1 MLSNYKK
8 KPQGSTKF
16 FISNSPK
23 LNRRPGCAHIAFKK
37 KWLDDTAISICLLCS
52 AKTVFA
58 SHRDSCRSTL
68 STYVQ
73 FPSLIA
79 QATLYREH
87 FFGSEGLLLSLA
99 WIQPHTSRQS
109 HIKWTGTLF
118 QPLEW
123 SQTCCG
129 VSWHGHGSAD
139 VQEPALW
146 PSLTSTGP
154 GLSSLWGCDP
164 ALSSAIALQN
174 LWLHNTGYLRVS
186 FPIRSALLK
195 HWKMSVLLQLLRARV
210 QFPS

>member
-16 FISNSPK
+16 FISNSPE

-37 KWLDDTAISICLLCS
+37 IWLDDTAISICLLCS

-58 SHRDSCRSTL
+58 SNRGSCRSTL
-68 STYVQ
+68 STCNSAVVQ

-99 WIQPHTSRQS
+99 WIQPRTSRQS
-109 HIKWTGTLF
+109 HVKWTGTLF

-123 SQTCCG
+123 SQMCCG
-129 VSWHGHGSAD
+129 VSWHNHGSAD

-146 PSLTSTGP
+146 PPWPAQGLAWAACGAVTQLFHQPSLF
-154 GLSSLWGCDP
+154 
-164 ALSSAIALQN
+164 
-174 LWLHNTGYLRVS
+174 R
-186 FPIRSALLK
+186 IRGSITQAT
-195 HWKMSVLLQLLRARV
+195 WESP
-210 QFPS
+210 FPSEVPC